1 MDRLLGGEIMNSQQ
15 NRNLNKFIKISLLGA
30 IAVVLM
36 YFDFPI
42 PFLPFPWLK
51 IDLSD
56 IPALMGAFAFGPM
69 AGIAVELIKNLLILI
84 VKGTST
90 YFVGEL
96 ANFIVGVS
104 LVAPAAWV
112 YHRNKSRKNALLGMA
127 LGTLSIEVIG
137 ILANVY
143 LLLPAFGMNMVKD
156 ELIQYVTIGLLPFNG
171 IKAILVCGITYVLY
185 KRVSSSIFKV
195 DSNLD
200 NSRKSKL
207 NSI

>member
-1 MDRLLGGEIMNSQQ
+1 MNNQQ
-15 NRNLNKFIKISLLGA
+15 NKNLNKFIKISLLGA

-69 AGIAVELIKNLLILI
+69 AGVLIELLKNLLILI
-84 VKGTST
+84 VKGTGT
-90 YFVGEL
+90 GFVGEM

-112 YHRNKSRKNALLGMA
+112 YNRNKSKKSALLGMI
-127 LGTLSIEVIG
+127 LGTISMEIIA
-137 ILANVY
+137 IIANVY
-143 LLLPAFGMNMVKD
+143 FLLPAYGMAATMSPSD
-156 ELIQYVTIGLLPFNG
+156 IAQYVTIGLLPFNG
-171 IKAILVCGITYVLY
+171 IKAIMVCGITYVLY
-185 KRVSSSIFKV
+185 KKVSVPIFHV
-195 DSNLD
+195 DSNL
-200 NSRKSKL
+200 NNRRKGILVPFK
-207 NSI
+207 